1 MRFALFFLWVCFGQ
15 LRAEVTLQQ
24 VVASALARDVQKDV
38 VLARQEEA
46 EALLLFSRQF
56 LAKAPAIALS
66 YGEDSATT
74 NVGSRQWGMALELPL
89 WWPGQHTR
97 AKAVGEQSMTLA
109 EKFAASRVLVIA
121 GQVREAI
128 AAVTIARAKLESASH
143 EAHHAGE
150 IAADLK
156 KRFDLGEASRRDW
169 LLATQNQKRYE
180 DLLQTAQAEM
190 DKAMATYRVLTGLT
204 EYPGHESLATPAAL
218 HPLLALANADENLAK
233 AQMALVQKG
242 RGDNPMLT
250 FGTNRER
257 GVASDPY
264 ATNLMIGIRI
274 PFATEA
280 FNAPAIAQA
289 RNSWADRS
297 AEKAQIE
304 RQILLAQEQGRR
316 DLAAL
321 QKSLKVAQTRLDLAN
336 ETTQMAKQAYDSG
349 EENFLDYL
357 KIEGERADAEVAYA
371 LRLAE
376 YHRAIAMLNQAY
388 GVIP

>member
-1 MRFALFFLWVCFGQ
+1 MV
-15 LRAEVTLQQ
+15 
-24 VVASALARDVQKDV
+24 
-38 VLARQEEA
+38 
-46 EALLLFSRQF
+46 
-56 LAKAPAIALS
+56 
-66 YGEDSATT
+66 
-74 NVGSRQWGMALELPL
+74 
-89 WWPGQHTR
+89 PGQHAR
-97 AKAVGEQSMTLA
+97 AKEVGEKAMTLA
-109 EKFAASRVLVIA
+109 ERFAAARAMVIA

-128 AAVTIARAKLESASH
+128 AAVTIAKAKLESASH

-156 KRFDLGEASRRDW
+156 KRFDLGEAARRDW

-180 DLLQTAQAEM
+180 DTLQTAQAEM
-190 DKAMATYRVLTGLT
+190 DKAMATYRVLTGLV
-204 EYPGHESLATPAAL
+204 EYPGHESLATPATL

-250 FGTNRER
+250 LGTNRER
-257 GVASDPY
+257 GIASDPY

-274 PFATEA
+274 PFVTQA

-321 QKSLKVAQTRLDLAN
+321 QKSLKVAQARLDLAN
-336 ETTQMAKQAYDSG
+336 ETTQMAKLAYDSG

-376 YHRAIAMLNQAY
+376 YHRATAMLNQAY